1 MGRLLPRVMDTKHQS
16 ILAQE
21 RSLAK
26 AVASAVIEIKPVS
39 AWEILIPIL
48 FLFRFFQVKRSKE
61 TFTLNFLFTKK
72 LALEAALARVDRGKS
87 REEAREQ
94 IKEKTGN
101 VLASDKAGLYSSK
114 IRQKQLRE
122 MDLLMDHYGRL
133 LEAEGKDYPSMVRNA
148 YRTRENYLAF
158 LEELEE
164 AEKEVYLAATQT
176 VKTSSAREIASRME
190 ETAARVRRAEL
201 DRLFPGPGEA
211 GTRKDKGGR
220 ENP

>member
-1 MGRLLPRVMDTKHQS
+1 MGRLLPRVMETKYQN

-39 AWEILIPIL
+39 AWEIMIPIL
-48 FLFRFFQVKRSKE
+48 FLISFFQIKRSKE

-72 LALEAALARVDRGKS
+72 LALEAAFAMVDGGKS

-101 VLASDKAGLYSSK
+101 ILAGDRAGLYSSK

-122 MDLLMDHYGRL
+122 MDLLIDHYGRL

-148 YRTRENYLAF
+148 YPTREGYAAF
-158 LEELEE
+158 LRELEG
-164 AEKEVYLAATQT
+164 AEKEVYQAATQT
-176 VKTSSAREIASRME
+176 VKTSSAREVAFRME
-190 ETAARVRRAEL
+190 EAAARIRRAEL
-201 DRLFPGPGEA
+201 NRLFA
-211 GTRKDKGGR
+211 
-220 ENP
+220 